1 MNSVPFKGG
10 CGTRPPAEHAHRGA
24 RLKGKGREHGAG
36 SASAS
41 PELLRR
47 ELAFCLLVLW
57 VFVGAAGFSRE
68 TDLVT
73 DVWQTE
79 AGLPHNAVTAV
90 VQTQDGYLW
99 VGTSNGLARF
109 DGVRF
114 STFRAVDHPGLVSNR
129 ILCLYEDREG
139 ILWIGTA
146 DGGLVRYEKGRFTS
160 FSTREGL
167 SSDTILC
174 VGKGRE
180 GELWVG
186 TDSGLNRLREGQ
198 REGFFQSEALP
209 DEPVYAVCRP
219 ERSPMLFATRKG
231 LYQLR
236 QERVVPYEAPGFE
249 AMRGAV
255 FYCLYEDEERRL
267 WAGGYPGLLR
277 LESSGA
283 ASIVPSAEIGGAAI
297 RALKRATDGRI
308 WFATS
313 TGELYEAA
321 PKTGPLEVSRIL
333 AFPSAA
339 TALCEDYEGNLWVGT
354 VGHGLYRLKRRQLRW
369 APFGEGFS
377 EGGAVP
383 IFETSSGELWLVAKD
398 HGLYRYED
406 RGFQLVERL
415 PLPEGVV
422 VQTACATGA
431 DTIWLGTRSD
441 GLLQYAQGVV
451 HQFSERNGLS
461 DSQIS
466 VLCAGAQGGLWIGTR
481 NGGLNHLQ
489 GRHVTRYNTP
499 WGFRGAFAC
508 ALEPGPGGSLWI
520 GTTGDGLFHLVNGRW
535 TSYTPDQ
542 GLPSGYVGALHA
554 DVEDTLWIGTAGG
567 LCRLWQGRITVFP
580 GPNRLVEEAVVQ
592 LRGDA
597 DGNLWVG
604 SSSGIYRYRKDQLNA
619 FADGRVSFL
628 DVTPFGK
635 EDGLPALQCLPQPQS
650 RSSPSP
656 AGAVWFA
663 TSKGLVF
670 RDPAAVQL
678 NTAPPPVVLEAVLI
692 ENEPVPFDDV
702 VCVPPGK
709 ENLQFQFTALSL
721 TAPGKV
727 AFRYQLE
734 GFDRGWSEVTPS
746 RAARYPKVGPGQ
758 YRFHVVAR
766 NNDGV
771 WNETGAGVALVVT
784 PFWWATYTFR
794 ITAAAAVVLALGG
807 LYRLRQNRRRELERL
822 RVRIASDLHD
832 DIGSSLWSIT
842 LLSRMLAQHG
852 TLSPEERQD
861 INEIHRIS
869 VQTSNAI
876 RDIIWLINPGLD
888 SLQDLL
894 LRMKDFAGVMLR
906 GIEFRLECK
915 GVDPA
920 RRLSLDFRQ
929 HLFFLFKEAL
939 TNVAKHAQA
948 TVVEARFE
956 QQAGGWRF
964 LVRDNGVGFVPA
976 AATTGNGLKN
986 LRARAAKLGATLE
999 IHSRPGEGTTLI
1011 LTTDKL

>member
-1 MNSVPFKGG
+1 MRQL
-10 CGTRPPAEHAHRGA
+10 GTCLVVLWAWLANPAF
-24 RLKGKGREHGAG
+24 GRE
-36 SASAS
+36 SD
-41 PELLRR
+41 
-47 ELAFCLLVLW
+47 
-57 VFVGAAGFSRE
+57 FVTEF
-68 TDLVT
+68 
-73 DVWQTE
+73 WQTE

-90 VQTQDGYLW
+90 LQTHDGYLW
-99 VGTSNGLARF
+99 IGTSNGLARF

-114 STFRAVDHPGLVSNR
+114 TTFRAVDHPGLASNR

-139 ILWIGTA
+139 FLWIGTA
-146 DGGLVRYEKGRFTS
+146 DGGLVRYAKGRFTS

-167 SSDTILC
+167 SSDTILS

-209 DEPVYAVCRP
+209 DDPVYAVCRP
-219 ERSPMLFATRKG
+219 ERSPMLFATRNG

-236 QERVVPYEAPGFE
+236 QERVVPFDAPGFE

-267 WAGGYPGLLR
+267 WAGGQPGLFR

-283 ASIVPSAEIGGAAI
+283 ASVVPSGQIGGAAI
-297 RALKRATDGRI
+297 LALRRATDGRI
-308 WFATS
+308 WFTTS
-313 TGELYEAA
+313 AGELYEAV
-321 PKTGPLEVSRIL
+321 PKTGPLEARRIL

-339 TALCEDYEGNLWVGT
+339 TTLCEDYEGNLWVGT
-354 VGHGLYRLKRRQLRW
+354 ASNGLYRLKRRQFRW
-369 APFGEGFS
+369 TPFGEGFG
-377 EGGAVP
+377 EGGNVP
-383 IFETSSGELWLVAKD
+383 IFETGGGELWLVASD
-398 HGLYRYED
+398 HGLYRHEAS
-406 RGFQLVERL
+406 GFQLVQRL

-441 GLLQYAQGVV
+441 GLLQFAQGVLN
-451 HQFSERNGLS
+451 QFSERNGLS

-466 VLCAGAQGGLWIGTR
+466 VLCADAAGGLWIGTR

-489 GRHVTRYNTP
+489 GRQVTRYNTP

-508 ALEPGPGGSLWI
+508 ALEPGVGGSLWV

-535 TSYTPDQ
+535 TSYTPAQ

-554 DVEDTLWIGTAGG
+554 DIEDTLWLGTASG
-567 LCRLWQGRITVFP
+567 LCRLQRGQIVAFP

-592 LRGDA
+592 LRGDP

-619 FADGRVSFL
+619 FADGRASFL

-635 EDGLPALQCLPQPQS
+635 EDGLPALQCLPHIQS
-650 RSSPSP
+650 RSAPP
-656 AGAVWFA
+656 LQGAVWFS

-670 RDPAAVQL
+670 RDPAGVKL

-692 ENEPVPFDDV
+692 ENEPVPFEDIIR
-702 VCVPPGK
+702 VPPGK

-746 RAARYPKVGPGQ
+746 RTARYPKVGPGR
-758 YRFHVVAR
+758 YVFHVVAR

-771 WNETGAGVALVVT
+771 WNETGASVALVVT
-784 PFWWATYTFR
+784 PFWWETHAFR
-794 ITAAAAVVLALGG
+794 LAAAGAVILALAG
-807 LYRLRQNRRRELERL
+807 LYRMRQNRRRELERL

-832 DIGSSLWSIT
+832 DVGSSLWSIT

-861 INEIHRIS
+861 VNEIHRIS

-915 GVDPA
+915 GVDTT
-920 RRLSLDFRQ
+920 RRLSLDSRQ
-929 HLFFLFKEAL
+929 HLFFFFKEAL
-939 TNVAKHAQA
+939 TNVAKHSQA
-948 TVVEARFE
+948 TAVEVQIEHQSGR
-956 QQAGGWRF
+956 WRF
-964 LVRDNGVGFVPA
+964 LTRDNGVGFDPG
-976 AATTGNGLKN
+976 AATSGNGLKN

-999 IHSRPGEGTTLI
+999 IQSRPGEGTAVI
-1011 LTTDKL
+1011 LATDNL